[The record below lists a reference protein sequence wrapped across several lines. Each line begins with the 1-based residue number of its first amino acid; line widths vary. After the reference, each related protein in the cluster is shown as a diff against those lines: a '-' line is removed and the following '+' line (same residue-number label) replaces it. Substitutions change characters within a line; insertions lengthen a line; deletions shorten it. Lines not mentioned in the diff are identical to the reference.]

1 MSGVATTAAEL
12 CNAAQ
17 TEGSLLELRG
27 VSKRF
32 GGVQALRDVD
42 FALAP
47 DEVVAI
53 VGDNGAGK
61 STMVKI
67 ISGVHQ
73 PDTGRVLVGA
83 QEVIIDNPMQA
94 RALGIE
100 TVFQDLALIDSRD
113 VVSNLFLGR
122 ELCSGRFGRLDKR
135 RMQRE
140 ARTILDR
147 LNIGIPDLGAPV
159 SELSGGQRQAV
170 AVCRAVNWGSRIV
183 IMDEP
188 TAALGVKES
197 RKVLDLILRMKEL
210 GTSVVIIVHNMEHVF
225 EVADRIIVM
234 RGGTSVANLRA
245 RDTSREQVVGHIT
258 GAIDARV

>member
-1 MSGVATTAAEL
+1 MSASVSTGPRDAAKSA
-12 CNAAQ
+12 NA
-17 TEGSLLELRG
+17 LLELRG
-27 VSKRF
+27 ISKRF
-32 GGVQALRDVD
+32 GGVQALREVRFTLD
-42 FALAP
+42 P

-67 ISGVHQ
+67 ISGVHR
-73 PDTGRVLVGA
+73 PDTGQILVGGQMA
-83 QEVIIDNPMQA
+83 TIENPMHA

-122 ELCSGRFGRLDKR
+122 ELCKGRLGRLDKR
-135 RMQRE
+135 RMQQE
-140 ARTILDR
+140 ARNILDR
-147 LNIGIPDLGAPV
+147 LNIAIPDLGAPV

-197 RKVLDLILRMKEL
+197 RKVLDLIRRMKEL

-225 EVADRIIVM
+225 EVADRIVVM
-234 RGGTSVANLRA
+234 RGGTAVGSLGASN
-245 RDTSREQVVGHIT
+245 TSREQVVGLIT
-258 GAIDARV
+258 GATDAVLA

>member
-1 MSGVATTAAEL
+1 MTAEAPPR
-12 CNAAQ
+12 AA
-17 TEGSLLELRG
+17 GDGHIGPLLELRG
-27 VSKRF
+27 ISKRF

-42 FALAP
+42 FALFA

-67 ISGVHQ
+67 ISGVHR
-73 PDTGRVLVGA
+73 PDTGEVFVGGKVA
-83 QEVIIDNPMQA
+83 AIDNPMQA

-100 TVFQDLALIDSRD
+100 TVFQDLALVDSRD

-122 ELCSGRFGRLDKR
+122 ELCGGRFGSLDKR

-147 LNIGIPDLGAPV
+147 LNISIPDLAAPV
-159 SELSGGQRQAV
+159 AELSGGQRQAV

-197 RKVLDLILRMKEL
+197 RKVLDLIRRMKQL

-225 EVADRIIVM
+225 DVADRIVVM
-234 RGGTSVANLRA
+234 RGGTAVGSLVTAS
-245 RDTSREQVVGHIT
+245 TSREQIVGLIT
-258 GAIDARV
+258 GAIEAVPA